1 MRFIA
6 EVSEPTKKFW
16 QSEQKVN
23 TEMRNSIR
31 VKAIT
36 FCIGLLLGV
45 VDVKPILV
53 RAQSLP
59 RFAPNR
65 FLRW

>member
-31 VKAIT
+31 
-36 FCIGLLLGV
+36 
-45 VDVKPILV
+45 
-53 RAQSLP
+53 AQSYYFLHRARIRCRGCQTDPSP
-59 RFAPNR
+59 RPVAS
-65 FLRW
+65 